1 MEPLTNGPAYYSN
14 VLQQAAVLSGNI
26 ENYVVAWLA
35 GHEPAEVPT
44 NLLPYGITSEKT
56 PKWTLVQPE
65 NINPTQQWYCVPAH
79 LMDPEY
85 QDCYMLGSELN
96 ITYLKLLYVAPFN
109 SKLIVEGDFPHCR
122 FMDFEI
128 IQPFDP
134 THPTTGHKPEQ
145 PEVPRVDVDIE
156 PKPGHVNPF
165 VVGAD
170 RTATQRQYRVTFEL
184 RGGNAVTLNPGVM
197 GSEYYRDPSN
207 ANTRV
212 GGPFGFSGP
221 YGSNVFVPGVLWIR
235 YYAADH
241 GTGPLAGVPIP
252 RVIQQL
258 STGEQFWLQP
268 DLALVEDR
276 QTTTVPAGSSQPG
289 PPYPFIGPS
298 NGWFKIFGLVLIR
311 YERDA
316 YMDTYGTAATNA
328 TAVKQH
334 IRELFSLTQKRGV
347 SETPPGNYESS
358 ATCCNYNNFLN
369 RPFRLDT
376 GHVYAITGKMPT
388 FPKTRNGETPMT
400 GGEVRYWS
408 LGRYGKGENDHFETA
423 VNYDAIMDDEV
434 VLNASN
440 EYVLVFSYGDERP
453 TNAVPENG
461 ITWQA
466 WGPQAYQL
474 MTLRWLSVAP
484 DWHLPAHAPDWNNVP
499 WSNGAWSAENY
510 DPSLVGLN
518 TPGVMGPYHPII
530 HYLTKDAF
538 EALGTNLDPRTIPK
552 WE

>member
-1 MEPLTNGPAYYSN
+1 MSTSLHCTCLWKLLVLSFALAASASMAETDPHLQILDFDIAATNATMTWQGKKVKGYTVQRSLNLVSGDWAAVSDTSPTQDGVVMHSFPTTNTTAFYRLSSRLHDFPIGYWAHYDMPQLSDTQRIELAMEPLTNGPAYYSN
-14 VLQQAAVLSGNI
+14 IVQQAALISSNI
-26 ENYVVAWLA
+26 ENYVVDWLA
-35 GHEPAEVPT
+35 GHEPAELPT

-56 PKWTLVQPE
+56 PSWTLVQPE

-79 LMDPEY
+79 SMDPEY

-145 PEVPRVDVDIE
+145 PEVPLVDADIE
-156 PKPGHVNPF
+156 PNPGHVNPF
-165 VVGAD
+165 IVGAD

-207 ANTRV
+207 SNTRV

-241 GTGPLAGVPIP
+241 GAGPLAGVPIP
-252 RVIQQL
+252 RVIQEL
-258 STGEQFWLQP
+258 STGEQFWIQP
-268 DLALVEDR
+268 DLNIVEDR

-316 YMDTYGTAATNA
+316 YMDTYGTAATNVM
-328 TAVKQH
+328 AVKQY
-334 IRELFSLTQKRGV
+334 IRDLFWLYPNLS
-347 SETPPGNYESS
+347 
-358 ATCCNYNNFLN
+358 
-369 RPFRLDT
+369 
-376 GHVYAITGKMPT
+376 
-388 FPKTRNGETPMT
+388 
-400 GGEVRYWS
+400 
-408 LGRYGKGENDHFETA
+408 
-423 VNYDAIMDDEV
+423 
-434 VLNASN
+434 
-440 EYVLVFSYGDERP
+440 
-453 TNAVPENG
+453 
-461 ITWQA
+461 
-466 WGPQAYQL
+466 
-474 MTLRWLSVAP
+474 TL
-484 DWHLPAHAPDWNNVP
+484 
-499 WSNGAWSAENY
+499 
-510 DPSLVGLN
+510 
-518 TPGVMGPYHPII
+518 
-530 HYLTKDAF
+530 
-538 EALGTNLDPRTIPK
+538 
-552 WE
+552 